1 MTTITI
7 KDGKPL
13 SRKVFKTFE
22 DLIEEYYASKGVVLL
37 HQVDFEDLPESS
49 KKSIKESRKMGD
61 KELFD
66 FQG

>member
-22 DLIEEYYASKGVVLL
+22 DLIEEYYASKGGC
-37 HQVDFEDLPESS
+37 FASS
-49 KKSIKESRKMGD
+49 SR
-61 KELFD
+61 F
-66 FQG
+66 